1 LEHTQS
7 SKSILNTALSL
18 DKAIEKRNI
27 QTVLSKFS
35 EDCEIELLGIK
46 LSGKIGVRKWMEWQ
60 FKHIEKVEFV
70 PVTKMVSEN
79 TFFEEFIAKTKL
91 HNEEEILSK
100 QTVVLQFKEDK
111 IKSMRLYFNP
121 IDFADS
127 VVKDAISKTVVKEVI
142 KKSTEGLT

>member
-1 LEHTQS
+1 MEHTQS